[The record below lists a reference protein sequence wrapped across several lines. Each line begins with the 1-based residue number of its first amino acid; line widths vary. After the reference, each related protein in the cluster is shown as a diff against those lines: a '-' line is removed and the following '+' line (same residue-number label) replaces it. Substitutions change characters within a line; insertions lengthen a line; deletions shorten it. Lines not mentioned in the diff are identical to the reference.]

1 MVAPIR
7 FTAAHRQQAN
17 HIMNFEN
24 TKIAILFI
32 DIFTDIEHMLKNR
45 KELYRQL
52 GCTVC
57 VSLTNEGNNKQFIY
71 FHIKIKI
78 QAITR
83 Q

>member
-1 MVAPIR
+1 
-7 FTAAHRQQAN
+7 
-17 HIMNFEN
+17 MNSEN

-32 DIFTDIEHMLKNR
+32 DIFTDFEHMLKNR

-52 GCTVC
+52 GFTVC
-57 VSLTNEGNNKQFIY
+57 VSLTHEGNKQFIY